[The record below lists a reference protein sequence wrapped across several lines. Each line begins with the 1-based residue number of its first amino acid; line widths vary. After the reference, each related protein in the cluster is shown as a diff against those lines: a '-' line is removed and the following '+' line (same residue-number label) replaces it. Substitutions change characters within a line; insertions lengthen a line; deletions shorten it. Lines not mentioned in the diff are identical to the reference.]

1 MYLSIDKGMLKSLL
15 VIADII
21 EARDPYTGGH
31 VWRVSHIAK
40 NLALKA
46 GLSND
51 EAMYASIGAY
61 IHDLGKV
68 GIPDAILNKTDKLT
82 DGEFETIKT
91 HPIIGANLLNEHPLS
106 ELAYDV
112 VIHHHERLD
121 GKGYP
126 HHLDGD
132 TLSISAKIVALSDA
146 FDALTSS
153 RPYRKVMKIDD
164 AINLLTKDSG
174 SHFDPS
180 LISAL
185 QALSHSPE
193 LAHIVGHSDEGIPL
207 INCPACGSIFS
218 ISRETGD
225 GDSVYCRVCTGKH
238 IMHRSGNT
246 FTPEFTGTTGTPQDL
261 QPKPDLNVI
270 TDFVLKI
277 PKALKVEQNT
287 HKKLSFF
294 QKLILRTK

>member
-1 MYLSIDKGMLKSLL
+1 MYLSIDKDLLKSLL
-15 VIADII
+15 VLADII
-21 EARDPYTGGH
+21 EVRDPYTGGH
-31 VWRVSHIAK
+31 VWRVSHITK

-51 EAMYASIGAY
+51 QAIYASIGAY

-91 HPIIGANLLNEHPLS
+91 HPVIGASLLNEHPLS
-106 ELAYDV
+106 ELVYDV

-126 HHLDGD
+126 YHLDGD
-132 TLSISAKIVALSDA
+132 TLSINAKLVALADS

-153 RPYRKVMKIDD
+153 RPYRKAMQIDD
-164 AINLLTKDSG
+164 AIALLTKDSG
-174 SHFDPS
+174 LCFDPS

-193 LAHIVGHSDEGIPL
+193 LTHIVGHSDDGIPL

-218 ISRETGD
+218 ISRETSD
-225 GDSVYCRVCTGKH
+225 GDSAYCRVCTGKH
-238 IMHRSGNT
+238 IMHRSGST
-246 FTPEFTGTTGTPQDL
+246 FIPEFTGTTGTPQDL

-277 PKALKVEQNT
+277 PKALQLEQNSP
-287 HKKLSFF
+287 KKLSFF
-294 QKLILRTK
+294 QKLMTRAK